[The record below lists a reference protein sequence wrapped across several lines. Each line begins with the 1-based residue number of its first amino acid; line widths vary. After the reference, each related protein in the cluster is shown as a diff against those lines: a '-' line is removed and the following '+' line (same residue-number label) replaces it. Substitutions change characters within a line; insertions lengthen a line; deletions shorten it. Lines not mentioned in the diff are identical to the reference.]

1 VSLRGFLLAANQNDD
16 DELEGSAMGSAIRI
30 VTTWMRALA
39 ASIFFVLVIASG
51 ASAQKFP
58 ERPVTIVVAFAPGG
72 ADDATARILQDPMQR
87 ALGQPIVVENV
98 SGAGGMIAAAKVA
111 HADPDGYTIL
121 LHQDALAAG
130 MSLYPER
137 TFDAEKDFAP
147 IGLVNTTTNTLAAR
161 PTLPADDFEGLL
173 RWMKEPGQTIR
184 VGHPGVGSF
193 GHLAEVLIFQEFGV
207 KVTQVPY
214 RGAGPALV
222 DLLAGQVDLG
232 PISAVVA
239 TPLVNSNKLKAYAL
253 IGRKPFAGLPQLKT
267 MGQLGYAKADIDFWH
282 MLLAPA
288 RTPRPVIEKLNNA
301 LRVAL
306 KDPKLRKTYTDGGMD
321 LYPADEE
328 TPEAA
333 TALLRSEVKLW
344 GDVIRANHIA
354 TQ

>member
-1 VSLRGFLLAANQNDD
+1 MQFAH
-16 DELEGSAMGSAIRI
+16 
-30 VTTWMRALA
+30 ALA
-39 ASIFFVLVIASG
+39 ASMLCAVAASG
-51 ASAQKFP
+51 AAAQTYP
-58 ERPVTIVVAFAPGG
+58 NRPVTLVVAFAPGG

-130 MSLYPER
+130 VTLYPER

-147 IGLVNTTTNTLAAR
+147 IGLVNTTTNTLAGR
-161 PTLPADDFEGLL
+161 PSLPPNNFDELL

-184 VGHPGVGSF
+184 IGHPGVGSF
-193 GHLAEVLIFQEFGV
+193 GHLAEVLIFQELGI

-239 TPLVNSNKLKAYAL
+239 TPLVNSGKLKAYAL
-253 IGRKPFAGLPQLKT
+253 IGRKDFAGLPQLKT
-267 MGQLGYAKADIDFWH
+267 MGELGYAKADIDFWH

-288 RTPRPVIEKLNNA
+288 ATPRPVIEKLNHA

-306 KDPKLRKTYTDGGMD
+306 TDAKLRQTFSDGGMD
-321 LYPADEE
+321 LYPQDEE
-328 TPEAA
+328 SPEAA
-333 TALLRSEVKLW
+333 RVLLQREVKLW

-354 TQ
+354 AQ

>member
-1 VSLRGFLLAANQNDD
+1 MNFV
-16 DELEGSAMGSAIRI
+16 
-30 VTTWMRALA
+30 RALA
-39 ASIFFVLVIASG
+39 ASICCACMLP
-51 ASAQKFP
+51 SAGSSVALAQTYP

-72 ADDATARILQDPMQR
+72 ADDATARILQDPMQK

-130 MSLYPER
+130 MTLYPER

-147 IGLVNTTTNTLAAR
+147 IGLVNTTTNTLAGR
-161 PTLPADDFEGLL
+161 PSLPANSFDELL
-173 RWMKEPGQTIR
+173 RWMKEPGQAIK

-193 GHLAEVLIFQEFGV
+193 GHLAEVLIFQELGL
-207 KVTQVPY
+207 KATQVPY

-239 TPLVNSNKLKAYAL
+239 TPLVNAGKLKAYAL

-267 MGQLGYAKADIDFWH
+267 MGQLGYANADIDFWH

-288 RTPRPVIEKLNNA
+288 RTPRPIIDKLNSA

-306 KDPKLRKTYTDGGMD
+306 ADAKLRKTYTDGGMD
-321 LYPADEE
+321 LYPQDEE

-333 TALLRSEVKLW
+333 STLLKREIKLW